1 MVTIQN
7 YIRVKS
13 LEEAYQLNQKKGSC
27 IIGGMLWTKM
37 QNRTILTA
45 IDLCNS
51 SCRRDTIEPIMI
63 SFSVSSI

>member
-37 QNRTILTA
+37 QNRTFNTYIILNCYHKK
-45 IDLCNS
+45 LL
-51 SCRRDTIEPIMI
+51 
-63 SFSVSSI
+63 